1 MSKSRLLK
9 LLISL
14 ALVITLVGGFTATVV
29 SAQDSS
35 PTATPTPTPT
45 PTPTTNP
52 TTTVTV
58 TTTATATP
66 SPSASPTPTPTGPPD
81 LKLTCDVP
89 SYSDNSGASFNYTV
103 NVSYTANDQVMVNLS
118 LTNPPGWT
126 SYLTYSGKEV
136 SSIPLGPL
144 NYGSPDSKAVS
155 INLSPNSGTT
165 PDPGD
170 YKLTLKATTGSIVKT
185 IDLTAT
191 VKDKFG
197 FSMTTTDGKLNTTAD
212 AGKDNEFKFNA
223 NNTGSAALEN
233 ITFSSSKPEG
243 WTITFNPE
251 KITSLSGGQSQ
262 QDIGVIIKPPEGK
275 TVAGDYMITLSAY
288 NSNVSSSMQVRVTVQ
303 TSSIWGVVSIIII
316 VVVIAGLAVL
326 FLRLGRR

>member
-14 ALVITLVGGFTATVV
+14 ALVITLVGGFAVTAV
-29 SAQDSS
+29 SAQE
-35 PTATPTPTPT
+35 PTPTSTPTPTT
-45 PTPTTNP
+45 TPTTNP

-81 LKLTCDVP
+81 IKLDCDVP
-89 SYSDNSGASFNYTV
+89 SYSDNSGASFNYNV

-126 SYLTYSGKEV
+126 SYMTYSGKEV

-155 INLSPNSGTT
+155 ITLSPNSGTS
-165 PDPGD
+165 PEPGE
-170 YKLTLKATTGSIVKT
+170 YKLTLKATAGSIVKT
-185 IDLTAT
+185 IDLTAI
-191 VKDKFG
+191 VKAKYA
-197 FSMTTTDGKLNTTAD
+197 FSMNTTDGKLNTTAD
-212 AGKDNEFKFNA
+212 AGKDNHFSFNL

-233 ITFSSSKPEG
+233 ITLSSSKPDG
-243 WTITFNPE
+243 WTITFTPD
-251 KITSLSGGQSQ
+251 KVASLSGGQSQ
-262 QDIGVIIKPPEGK
+262 QADVVIKPPENK

-288 NSNVSSSMQVRVTVQ
+288 NSEVSSTMQVRVTVQ